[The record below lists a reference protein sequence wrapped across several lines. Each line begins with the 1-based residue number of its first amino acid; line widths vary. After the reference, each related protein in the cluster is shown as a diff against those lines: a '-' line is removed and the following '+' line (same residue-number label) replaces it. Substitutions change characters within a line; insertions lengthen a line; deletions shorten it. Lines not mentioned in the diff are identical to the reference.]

1 MATIES
7 KLRVSLLDD
16 VSRKAKVIGGALHQL
31 QRNAAMP
38 FGGLAGKVAAFG
50 GAYLGVNAA
59 IEGGFK
65 PAADMQA
72 AMTEIGIKAD
82 LSQTQLGQLQARLQ
96 KLAPQVNQLVP
107 ALTEGVDTMLT
118 MGLAANDASTAIPA
132 VGKAATATGA
142 AITDLSAASVSAIQ
156 NLKVAPGLVSQM
168 LDGMAAAGN
177 AGAFEMKDMA
187 QYFPQLT
194 ASAQTLGMEGVPA
207 INDLAAALQ
216 IARRGAGDASTAA
229 NNLSDFMGKIMTPQT
244 IKNFKKFGVDVTKE
258 LQNAHKKG
266 VSPIEHFIKLID
278 EKTKGGQGDL
288 LTQIFGDKQTLDF
301 IRPMIAGFKDYLRI
315 RDQADRANGTVSEA
329 FNRRMQ
335 DANQKIKAAQ
345 IGLSN
350 LGMSIGAN
358 FLGPV
363 GEGAQYIADI
373 LNTLDERATIF
384 DRIGVGAQ
392 GFLNGLGIGGGE
404 LKGIA
409 KEAEEFFFGVKD
421 ASRAADEYGRIFH
434 RFQEWGQNIR
444 SFYDQVKDN
453 PVVKFMG
460 QMSGYGFQ
468 LVLWSAGFS
477 MLAGTIMKLGRA
489 IAFLTGITTAISILK
504 SLGKVGDLV
513 TAGTGGKPGGS
524 STKLPSVL
532 PWFKWM
538 RGFGVQNVIGSIPQI
553 LGDTPGDTFEQ
564 QVQNQKQFREGLLR
578 LFGMDD
584 PLKKTN
590 SLGSYSGSLAQL
602 SAQRGTNYSPLQQAV
617 DSSNS
622 PVKLDRSSIVEL
634 MKPTGVQDV
643 KITNP
648 TRPNVVINAPISIT
662 GVADPNAAAAAAADQ
677 LGRAAKSAVEESFGG
692 GGGF

>member
-1 MATIES
+1 MATQES
-7 KLRVSLLDD
+7 KLRVSLIDD
-16 VSRKAKVIGGALHQL
+16 VTRKSRVIAGALGDLQRKAALPL
-31 QRNAAMP
+31 
-38 FGGLAGKVAAFG
+38 GGLATKLAAFG
-50 GAYLGVNAA
+50 GAYLGVNSA
-59 IEGGFK
+59 IEDGFR
-65 PAADMQA
+65 PAADMQS

-82 LSQTQLGQLQARLQ
+82 LSQTQLGQLQSRLQ
-96 KLAPQVNQLVP
+96 KLAPEVNQTTQ
-107 ALTEGVDTMLT
+107 ALTGGIDTMLT

-142 AITDLSAASVSAIQ
+142 AIDDLSAASVSAIQ
-156 NLKVAPGLVSQM
+156 NLKVAPGLIQQM

-177 AGAFEMKDMA
+177 AGAFELKDMA

-207 INDLAAALQ
+207 INDIAAALQ

-258 LQNAHKKG
+258 LQKAHKKG

-301 IRPMIAGFKDYLRI
+301 IRPMISGFNDYLRI
-315 RDQADRANGTVSEA
+315 RDQADRANGTVADA

-350 LGMSIGAN
+350 LGMSIGAS

-363 GEGAQYIADI
+363 GDGAQHLADI
-373 LNTLDERATIF
+373 LNTLDERATLL
-384 DRIGVGAQ
+384 GKVQTGAQ
-392 GFLNGLGIGGGE
+392 GFLNGLGLGSGE
-404 LKGIA
+404 LKDLA

-421 ASRAADEYGRIFH
+421 ASKAADEYGRIFH
-434 RFQEWGQNIR
+434 RFQEWGRSIR

-453 PVVKFMG
+453 PLVKFFE

-468 LVLWSAGFS
+468 LMLWSAGFA
-477 MLAGTIMKLGRA
+477 MLAGTITKLARA
-489 IAFLTGITTAISILK
+489 IAFLTGITTAVSIIK
-504 SLGKVGDLV
+504 SLGSVGGILAGVPKGGAPSGAAGAPARGGFMNGVAALLGKVGTLASLA
-513 TAGTGGKPGGS
+513 TMLKGS
-524 STKLPSVL
+524 SRDMTPEEHDAIL
-532 PWFKWM
+532 M
-538 RGFGVQNVIGSIPQI
+538 RSGTEWLKTHPFIPQRP
-553 LGDTPGDTFEQ
+553 DTYT
-564 QVQNQKQFREGLLR
+564 
-578 LFGMDD
+578 
-584 PLKKTN
+584 
-590 SLGSYSGSLAQL
+590 GSEAQL
-602 SAQRGTNYSPLQQAV
+602 SAQRGTAYSPLQQAV

-622 PVKLDRSSIVEL
+622 PVKLDRATIVEM
-634 MKPTGVQDV
+634 MKPSGVQDV

-648 TRPNVVINAPISIT
+648 TRPDVTIHAPISIT
-662 GVADPNAAAAAAADQ
+662 GVIDPKAAAAAAVDQ
-677 LGRAAKSAVEESFGG
+677 LGKAAKSAVEESFGG

>member
-1 MATIES
+1 MATQES
-7 KLRVSLLDD
+7 KLRVSLIDD
-16 VSRKAKVIGGALHQL
+16 VTRKSRGIAAALGDL
-31 QRNAAMP
+31 QRRAASP
-38 FGGLAGKVAAFG
+38 LGGLAAKAIAFG
-50 GAYLGVNAA
+50 GAYLGVNSA
-59 IEGGFK
+59 IEDGFK
-65 PAADMQA
+65 PAAEMQA

-82 LSQTQLGQLQARLQ
+82 LSASQLAQMQDRLK
-96 KLAPQVNQLVP
+96 KLAPEVNQFVP

-142 AITDLSAASVSAIQ
+142 AIADLSSASVSAIQ
-156 NLKVAPGLVSQM
+156 NLKVAPGLVAQM

-177 AGAFEMKDMA
+177 AGAFELKDMA

-207 INDLAAALQ
+207 INDIAAALQ

-258 LQNAHKKG
+258 LQKAHKKG

-301 IRPMIAGFKDYLRI
+301 IRPMIAGFNDYLRI
-315 RDQADRANGTVSEA
+315 RGQADRANGTVADA

-363 GEGAQYIADI
+363 GEGAQHLADI

-384 DRIGVGAQ
+384 GKIGTGAQ
-392 GFLNGLGIGGGE
+392 GFLSGLGLGSGE
-404 LKGIA
+404 LKDIA
-409 KEAEEFFFGVKD
+409 KEAEEFFFGVQD
-421 ASRAADEYGRIFH
+421 AGKAADAYGRIFH
-434 RFQEWGQNIR
+434 RFQEWGQNVR
-444 SFYDQVKDN
+444 SFYDAIKDN
-453 PVVKFMG
+453 PIVKFFE

-468 LVLWSAGFS
+468 LVLWSAGIS
-477 MLAGTIMKLGRA
+477 MLAGTILKLGRA
-489 IAFLTGITTAISILK
+489 IAFLTGITSAVSIIK
-504 SLGKVGDLV
+504 TLGKVGGIV
-513 TAGTGGKPGGS
+513 AGGKVAAGAAGAAGKTGGGFWGNLLPIIGRLSTVAGLGLMQTRS
-524 STKLPSVL
+524 SREMTPEEQQRVRDNAGREWIKTHP
-532 PWFKWM
+532 F
-538 RGFGVQNVIGSIPQI
+538 IPQRP
-553 LGDTPGDTFEQ
+553 DTYT
-564 QVQNQKQFREGLLR
+564 
-578 LFGMDD
+578 
-584 PLKKTN
+584 
-590 SLGSYSGSLAQL
+590 GSEAQL
-602 SAQRGTNYSPLQQAV
+602 NAQRGTAYSPLQQAV

-622 PVKLDRSSIVEL
+622 PIKLDRATIGEL
-634 MKPTGVQDV
+634 VRPSGVQDV

-648 TRPNVVINAPISIT
+648 TRPNVMINAPISIT
-662 GVADPNAAAAAAADQ
+662 GVVDPKAAADAAIEQ
-677 LGRAAKSAVEESFGG
+677 LGKTAKSAVEESFGG